1 MTDSAKPEP
10 LPSLSPTQYEAL
22 RRAYILGRLIRLAGG
37 FWTDPRTARNATD
50 KAALDRRAVSPDWSV
65 GLNTCRALETRG
77 LLKRDDSD
85 VGLAEPLWRRPFVPT
100 QRVIDYFTGR
110 GVA

>member
-1 MTDSAKPEP
+1 MTEP
-10 LPSLSPTQYEAL
+10 LPPLSPLMYEAL
-22 RRAYILGRLIRLAGG
+22 RRAYVVGRLVRLAGG

-50 KAALDRRAVSPDWSV
+50 KAALDRRAVRPDWHV

-85 VGLAEPLWRRPFVPT
+85 IGLIEPHWRRPFVPT
-100 QRVIDYFTGR
+100 QRTINYFTSR
-110 GVA
+110 GVS